1 MNPDPVKAVGK
12 MKLIE
17 VATRRRVAISMLA
30 VTLVLFGLIA
40 LKDLSVNLLPDLSY
54 PTLTVRTEYRGAAPE
69 EIETL
74 LTRPVEEA
82 VGVVKNVLSVKSVS
96 RAGQSDVIL
105 EFAWGTDMD
114 RAGLDVRE
122 KLEILQLPLEASR
135 PLLLRFNPATDPIMR
150 FGLTSSVSDEA
161 SLKALRRFAEE
172 EIKKLVEPVE
182 GVAAVKISGGLEDEI
197 QIEIDQRK
205 MAQLNLSIQELSTR
219 LAAENVNVSA
229 GRLEEGA
236 QRYLVRT
243 INQFATVEEFGN
255 LILRP
260 GTARPIYLRDIA
272 RVRAG
277 FSEREAIIRM
287 NGQEAVEVAI
297 YKEGDANTVSVAKGI
312 KTRVEELS
320 KELPNDMAI
329 ETVDDQSIFI
339 DQAISEVIKAA
350 LLGGLLAV
358 LVIFVFLRNFWFT
371 MTIALCIPVS
381 IIATFFL
388 MGQAG
393 ISLNIMSLGG
403 IALATGLLVD
413 NAIVVLENIS
423 RHRTAGE
430 GLVSAAIKGASE
442 VGGAVIAATLTTI
455 AVFLPLAFVEG
466 IAGQLF
472 RDQALTVTFALAIS
486 LGVAVTLI
494 PMMASV
500 RGQQSTGAKGIS
512 QRVGHWFAS
521 VYEYLLN
528 HALTHRFL
536 TLFVATVMLFL
547 SVLLLQR
554 TGTELV
560 PQLEQGRFNVTLEAA
575 PGTPLEETDRIEG
588 ELQQIATADP
598 SVNYVYGVAGSG
610 NRIDANP
617 TESGENIARM
627 LVVMKPE
634 AGMDDQ
640 QRVIGKLRTRAAK
653 IAGLDANFASPEL
666 LSFDKPLEIE
676 IQGYDLDSL
685 RLASDEVLRRLRKSR
700 SFADVES
707 SLERGH
713 PEIQIYF
720 DQERAAALGLT
731 VKQLSDQ
738 VVGKIRGRVA
748 TRFSWRDRKI
758 DVLVRVSESERQSIA
773 AVRDLIINP
782 ESEFPVPLSS
792 VAEIRI
798 AEGPAEIRRGDQE
811 RMALIQANLADGDL
825 GSAVL
830 EVESLLAGM
839 KLPYGLT
846 MFIKGQS
853 EEMAA
858 SFKSLLFALGLAV
871 ILVYLVMASQ
881 FESLVHPFVILF
893 SIPLAAVGV
902 ALALWLTDT
911 RLSVIVFIGLI
922 MLAGIVV
929 NNAIV
934 LLDLINQL
942 RERGMERIAAIKEG
956 AKLRLR
962 PIMMTTLTTVL
973 GLLPMALGIGQGAE
987 MRTPMAITVI
997 GGLLTSTLLTLLV
1010 VPVMYSLLDRRR
1022 DVNAAKQTSNTVP
1035 EV

>member
-1 MNPDPVKAVGK
+1 
-12 MKLIE
+12 
-17 VATRRRVAISMLA
+17 
-30 VTLVLFGLIA
+30 
-40 LKDLSVNLLPDLSY
+40 
-54 PTLTVRTEYRGAAPE
+54 
-69 EIETL
+69 
-74 LTRPVEEA
+74 
-82 VGVVKNVLSVKSVS
+82 
-96 RAGQSDVIL
+96 
-105 EFAWGTDMD
+105 
-114 RAGLDVRE
+114 
-122 KLEILQLPLEASR
+122 
-135 PLLLRFNPATDPIMR
+135 
-150 FGLTSSVSDEA
+150 
-161 SLKALRRFAEE
+161 
-172 EIKKLVEPVE
+172 
-182 GVAAVKISGGLEDEI
+182 
-197 QIEIDQRK
+197 
-205 MAQLNLSIQELSTR
+205 
-219 LAAENVNVSA
+219 
-229 GRLEEGA
+229 
-236 QRYLVRT
+236 
-243 INQFATVEEFGN
+243 VEEFGD
-255 LILRP
+255 LIVDP
-260 GTARPIYLRDIA
+260 GVTRPIYLRDIA

-312 KTRVEELS
+312 SERIAELSEEL
-320 KELPNDMAI
+320 PQDMSM
-329 ETVDDQSIFI
+329 EKVDDQSIFI
-339 DQAISEVIKAA
+339 DRAISEVIKAA
-350 LLGGLLAV
+350 ILGGLLAV
-358 LVIFVFLRNFWFT
+358 LVIFVFLRNIWFT
-371 MTIALCIPVS
+371 FIIALSIPVS
-381 IIATFFL
+381 IIATFFF

-423 RHRTAGE
+423 RYRNAGE
-430 GLVSAAIKGASE
+430 SLVRAAIKGASE

-486 LGVAVTLI
+486 LGVAMTLI
-494 PMMASV
+494 PMMASI
-500 RGQQSTGAKGIS
+500 RGRQSVAREGMSSRIGL
-512 QRVGHWFAS
+512 WFSAAYSHMLDWALAHRLTTLSAS
-521 VYEYLLN
+521 
-528 HALTHRFL
+528 
-536 TLFVATVMLFL
+536 MLMLVL
-547 SVLLLQR
+547 SVVLLQG

-560 PQLEQGRFNVTLEAA
+560 PRLEQGRFNVLLEAA
-575 PGTPLEETDRIEG
+575 PGTPLDKTAKIEA
-588 ELQQIATADP
+588 ELQQLATADS
-598 SVNYVYGVAGSG
+598 SVDYVYGVAGSG

-627 LVVMKPE
+627 LVVMNDQ

-640 QRVIGKLRTRAAK
+640 RQVIANLRARADR
-653 IAGLDANFASPEL
+653 IAGLDANFSAPEL

-676 IQGYDLDSL
+676 IQGYDLASL
-685 RLASDEVLRRLRKSR
+685 RVASDEVLRRLRKSTR
-700 SFADVES
+700 FVDVES
-707 SLERGH
+707 SIERGH

-731 VKQLSDQ
+731 VKQISDQ

-748 TRFSWRDRKI
+748 TRFSWRDRKV
-758 DVLVRVSESERQSIA
+758 DVLVRLAEDERQSIA
-773 AVRDLIINP
+773 AVRELIINP

-792 VAEIRI
+792 VADIQV
-798 AEGPAEIRRGDQE
+798 AEGPAEIRRSNQE
-811 RMALIQANLADGDL
+811 RLALVQANLAYGDL
-825 GSAVL
+825 GSAVE

-839 KLPYGLT
+839 QLPYGLT
-846 MFIKGQS
+846 MYISGQS

-858 SFKSLLFALGLAV
+858 SFKSLMFALGLAV

-881 FESLVHPFVILF
+881 FESLLHPFVILF

-942 RERGMERIAAIKEG
+942 RDRGMERIAAIREG
-956 AKLRLR
+956 ARLRLR
-962 PIMMTTLTTVL
+962 PIMMTTLTTAL
-973 GLLPMALGIGQGAE
+973 GLLPMALGLGQGSE

-1022 DVNAAKQTSNTVP
+1022 DVVSAGQARQTVA
-1035 EV
+1035 ED